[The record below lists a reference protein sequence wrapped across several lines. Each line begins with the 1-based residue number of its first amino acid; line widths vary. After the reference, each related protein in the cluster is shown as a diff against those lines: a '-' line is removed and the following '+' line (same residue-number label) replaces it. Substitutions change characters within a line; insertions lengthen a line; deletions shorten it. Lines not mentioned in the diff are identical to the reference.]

1 MTTLRSFIVLLLVGG
16 LAAAPALAA
25 ENQRALLPLYE
36 KVANAL
42 CADDLSAATAA
53 AGILATEAV
62 GLHHDGIAASAKSV
76 ASAGDIAG
84 AREAFKLLSQA
95 AIALAR
101 TQKGYFI
108 LNCPMAQADWVQS
121 TREVA
126 NPYFGKAMLSC
137 GSVKEETK
145 G

>member
-1 MTTLRSFIVLLLVGG
+1 MTTLRFFIMLLLVGG
-16 LAAAPALAA
+16 LAAAPALGA

-42 CADDLSAATAA
+42 CADDLAAATAA
-53 AGILATEAV
+53 AGTLATEAV

-76 ASAGDIAG
+76 AKASDIAG

-95 AIALAR
+95 AVALAR